1 MSLIGES
8 DVAGKAPGSL
18 RCDVRHVTAYRGRRA
33 WPGQAD
39 SMRRSRATQVRYK
52 HETRAGRASQMGSQ
66 AAGGTAPACDT
77 GYGEKPHEK
86 ASSPGV
92 ESGVGVIA
100 AGWSVRPELATDV
113 QDSASAQAENVS
125 NTLY

>member
-18 RCDVRHVTAYRGRRA
+18 RCDVHHVKAYRGRRV
-33 WPGQAD
+33 GLRHAD
-39 SMRRSRATQVRYK
+39 SMRRSRATQARYK

-66 AAGGTAPACDT
+66 ADRGTAPAGDT
-77 GYGEKPHEK
+77 GYGEMPHEK

-100 AGWSVRPELATDV
+100 AGRSVRPELATDV
-113 QDSASAQAENVS
+113 QDSASAQAESVS